1 MARTYNKPG
10 SVKSA
15 PEKTIQK
22 VQTASAFRPEKTAAV
37 KEADIEGEEAPVQAE
52 KKTAAKKE
60 TPAASVI
67 AAPDEEVMQQI
78 VYQPSAQILTRA
90 AEPNES
96 FGVGDDMPV
105 YYL

>member
-10 SVKSA
+10 SAKAA

-52 KKTAAKKE
+52 KKTPAK
-60 TPAASVI
+60 TVNI
-67 AAPDEEVMQQI
+67 FPDNLMPFLRE
-78 VYQPSAQILTRA
+78 YNRRPLCSKGKRKGRLPGLRTR
-90 AEPNES
+90 P
-96 FGVGDDMPV
+96 
-105 YYL
+105 

>member
-10 SVKSA
+10 SAKSA

-60 TPAASVI
+60 SHFHPREQENARDQNSSTTHLKTDST
-67 AAPDEEVMQQI
+67 
-78 VYQPSAQILTRA
+78 L
-90 AEPNES
+90 
-96 FGVGDDMPV
+96 
-105 YYL
+105 

>member
-10 SVKSA
+10 SAKSA

-60 TPAASVI
+60 SPAAI
-67 AAPDEEVMQQI
+67 PDDDRWIWQSRV
-78 VYQPSAQILTRA
+78 
-90 AEPNES
+90 AELDS
-96 FGVGDDMPV
+96 F
-105 YYL
+105 